1 MKKKLLG
8 FAAIAALTFGLAAC
22 GGSGNGNTADSDSGS
37 SKDLEV
43 LKIGASSSPHAEI
56 LEEAKPLL
64 KKEGIDL
71 QITVIDDYNIPN
83 KSLEGGDI
91 DANYFQHEPY
101 LNQQIKDYSYDIV
114 NAGAIHLE
122 PMGLYSQ
129 RIKDIKD
136 LKEGATVIA
145 SNSVS
150 DWGRILQMFVD
161 ADLITLKD
169 GTDIE
174 TATFD
179 DIAENKKNIKFEHEI
194 DPSILTQ
201 AYQNDEADLIAINA
215 NWAYAAEL
223 NPTKD
228 AIVLEKDS
236 SPYANII
243 AVRKGDEKDERIQ
256 KLLKVLHSKK
266 IQDWILDK
274 WDGSVKPVDE

>member
-8 FAAIAALTFGLAAC
+8 FAVALLTIGLTAC
-22 GGSGNGNTADSDSGS
+22 GNSGGGSAESSDSKSEG
-37 SKDLEV
+37 DTQV
-43 LKIGASSSPHAEI
+43 LKIGASSTPHAEI
-56 LEEAKPLL
+56 LEQAKPLL
-64 KKEGIDL
+64 EKEGIDL
-71 QITVIDDYNIPN
+71 EITVIDDYNIPN
-83 KSLEGGDI
+83 KSLADKDI
-91 DANYFQHEPY
+91 DANYFQHKPY
-101 LNQQIKDYSYDIV
+101 LDQQIEDFGYDIV
-114 NAGAIHLE
+114 SAGAIHLE

-129 RIKDIKD
+129 KIKDIKD
-136 LKEGATVIA
+136 LEDGAKVIA

-150 DWGRILQMFVD
+150 DWGRILQMFAD

-169 GTDIE
+169 GVDIE

-179 DIAENKKNIKFEHEI
+179 DIDENKKNLKFEHDI
-194 DPSILTQ
+194 DPSMLTQ

-215 NWAYAAEL
+215 NWAYGAEL
-223 NPTKD
+223 NPVKD
-228 AIVLEKDS
+228 AVVLEKDS

-256 KLLKVLHSKK
+256 KLLKVLHSKE

>member
-22 GGSGNGNTADSDSGS
+22 GGSGNNTSDSGTDS
-37 SKDLEV
+37 SKDLKV

-83 KSLEGGDI
+83 KSLEDKDI

-101 LNQQIKDYSYDIV
+101 LEQQIKDYSYDIV
-114 NAGAIHLE
+114 SAGAIHLE

-136 LKEGATVIA
+136 LKDGATVIT

-174 TATFD
+174 SATFD

-201 AYQNDEADLIAINA
+201 AYQNDEADIIAINA
-215 NWAYAAEL
+215 NWAYGADL

-256 KLLKVLHSKK
+256 KLLKVLHGKK
-266 IQDWILDK
+266 IQDWILQK